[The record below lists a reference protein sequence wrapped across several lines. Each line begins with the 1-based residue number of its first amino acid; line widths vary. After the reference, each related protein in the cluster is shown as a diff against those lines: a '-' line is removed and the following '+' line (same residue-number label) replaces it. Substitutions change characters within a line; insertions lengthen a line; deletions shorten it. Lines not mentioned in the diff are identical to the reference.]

1 MVSISWP
8 PGDVGGVVAAPAL
21 DDERPQLRA
30 RGVDGGGQ
38 AGGAGPE
45 DDDAIVALGWAW
57 RAVSGVA
64 ERPSIIRGMPDTS
77 SIDVLL
83 ATLNATEVGSL
94 DAIAEKMQQVQ
105 AGLEALG
112 QAELAAAA
120 AGAVAALRRGDVTEW
135 KRARAFLQS
144 KIGHLR

>member
-1 MVSISWP
+1 MS
-8 PGDVGGVVAAPAL
+8 DAP
-21 DDERPQLRA
+21 
-30 RGVDGGGQ
+30 
-38 AGGAGPE
+38 
-45 DDDAIVALGWAW
+45 
-57 RAVSGVA
+57 
-64 ERPSIIRGMPDTS
+64 

-94 DAIAEKMQQVQ
+94 DAIAEKVRLVQQ
-105 AGLEALG
+105 GLESLG

-120 AGAVAALRRGDVTEW
+120 GGAVSALRRGDVAEW

>member
-1 MVSISWP
+1 MT
-8 PGDVGGVVAAPAL
+8 DAP
-21 DDERPQLRA
+21 
-30 RGVDGGGQ
+30 
-38 AGGAGPE
+38 
-45 DDDAIVALGWAW
+45 
-57 RAVSGVA
+57 
-64 ERPSIIRGMPDTS
+64 

-94 DAIAEKMQQVQ
+94 DAIAEKVEQVRR
-105 AGLEALG
+105 GLEALG
-112 QAELAAAA
+112 QAELAGAA